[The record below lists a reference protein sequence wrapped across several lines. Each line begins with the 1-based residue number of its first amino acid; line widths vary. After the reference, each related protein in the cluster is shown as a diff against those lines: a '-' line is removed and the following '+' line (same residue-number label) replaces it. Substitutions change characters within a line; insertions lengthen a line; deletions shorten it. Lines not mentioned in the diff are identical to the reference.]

1 MEEWRKE
8 LFASKETIQYAMYM
22 KAKQDTQNKTK
33 SINQLLK
40 ETSREKLIND
50 YYLTQVKRRKNVPT
64 ISKDILRK
72 VKNKKMA
79 SLPALFFVFIRFII
93 LYLYVDTS
101 FYVTC

>member
-22 KAKQDTQNKTK
+22 KAKQLDAQNKTK

-50 YYLTQVKRRKNVPT
+50 YYLTQVKRRKTVPT

-72 VKNKKMA
+72 VKNEKDEKNKEKIEETKEDKQNEDTIKSMA
-79 SLPALFFVFIRFII
+79 
-93 LYLYVDTS
+93 
-101 FYVTC
+101 

>member
-72 VKNKKMA
+72 VKNKKNEEIKEKLEKTKENRQNEDITKSMA
-79 SLPALFFVFIRFII
+79 
-93 LYLYVDTS
+93 
-101 FYVTC
+101 

>member
-22 KAKQDTQNKTK
+22 KAKQLDTQNKTK

-72 VKNKKMA
+72 VKNKKTRK
-79 SLPALFFVFIRFII
+79 LKKN
-93 LYLYVDTS
+93 
-101 FYVTC
+101 